1 MKKKILFVN
10 DEMTMGGVA
19 RILNTLLNQIDREK
33 YEIDVLILHKRGELL
48 EEIPAGINVIG
59 GTDFFDTIDIPLLN
73 CDLSNIFSKLELLF
87 YMKTGLIRN
96 RIIKERKKILSK
108 QYDVEFSAKEGFC
121 TLFTACGDS
130 KKKINWIQVDYKE
143 KNYSANHMR
152 LIKSALKNI
161 DMNIACS
168 KTVMESYKGIFDV
181 ERICVIHNLMD
192 DKRIFNLSNEKASI
206 VADKDKINLIC
217 VARFHPQKGV
227 DRLIRAYAKLKD
239 YYSLTIIGDGELR
252 EELYS
257 LSKELKVYDGIKWLG
272 MRTNPYCD
280 IRQCDL
286 LVLPSLYEG
295 YPTITVESLISGT
308 PVLALDVAGVKE
320 QIVEEEYGWVIDN
333 SQEALIDKMAE
344 LKKCKQLLTDYKVK
358 LQSYKYDNQSI
369 LNKYYDL
376 FEKE

>member
-1 MKKKILFVN
+1 
-10 DEMTMGGVA
+10 
-19 RILNTLLNQIDREK
+19 
-33 YEIDVLILHKRGELL
+33 
-48 EEIPAGINVIG
+48 
-59 GTDFFDTIDIPLLN
+59 
-73 CDLSNIFSKLELLF
+73 
-87 YMKTGLIRN
+87 MKTGLIRN

-108 QYDVEFSAKEGFC
+108 HYDVEFSAKEGFC

-143 KNYSANHMR
+143 KNYSANHMK

-168 KTVMESYKGIFDV
+168 KTVMESYKEIFDV

-192 DKRIFNLSNEKASI
+192 DKRILNLSNEEASI
-206 VADKDKINLIC
+206 EVDSDKINLIC

-227 DRLIRAYAKLKD
+227 DRLIKAYSRLKD
-239 YYSLTIIGDGELR
+239 FYSLTIIGDGELR

-257 LSKELKVYDGIKWLG
+257 LSKELNVYDDIKWLG
-272 MRTNPYCD
+272 MRANPYCD

-308 PVLALDVAGVKE
+308 PVLALDVAGVRE
-320 QIVEEEYGWVIDN
+320 QIVKKEYGWVIDN
-333 SQEALIDKMAE
+333 NQDSLINKMIE
-344 LKKCKQLLTDYKVK
+344 LKNCKQLLVDYKAK
-358 LQSYKYDNQSI
+358 LQSYKYDHQSI
-369 LNKYYDL
+369 LNQYYDL
-376 FEKE
+376 FENE